1 MRVLIIFAKR
11 SRRAAIGVR
20 GGGSAPPPFAFTKME
35 ITFAF
40 TKLFKL
46 PNFPSERFVILK
58 FLFFYLAFAVS
69 VEIY

>member
-20 GGGSAPPPFAFTKME
+20 GGGSAPPPLPFAFTKM
-35 ITFAF
+35 
-40 TKLFKL
+40 FKL